1 MQNSDPIIENK
12 KESINSLDNNSENK
26 SKSQSHSNFYKENEE
41 DKKSENLDNK
51 REEKIT
57 KIKEKAKKVELSIFD
72 FPNNLRTI
80 TDEEIDSAPKIVVE
94 VFIFLINIP
103 FTN

>member
-41 DKKSENLDNK
+41 DKKSENLESKKFNQKDFHNK
-51 REEKIT
+51 MQMSLPINFNLQNKNLEK
-57 KIKEKAKKVELSIFD
+57 
-72 FPNNLRTI
+72 
-80 TDEEIDSAPKIVVE
+80 
-94 VFIFLINIP
+94 
-103 FTN
+103 